1 MANCKGCG
9 APLNISSPTCPFC
22 GVRNG
27 VDLDAISSSTTEV
40 PQEDRTCPNCKTRLT
55 TIDIGDGDPFYIESC
70 DSCGGLFFDN
80 GELHAIL
87 QKRIDGVTRINHS
100 GLQLLL
106 REPLE
111 SNLSVKYRPC
121 PVCNEIMNRE
131 KFGEKSGVV
140 IDHCHAHGIW
150 LEPGELTRLS
160 EWKKEGGEI
169 LDAKRKYQ
177 EQERKLKQDRERIRT
192 NQTSSSSAMSGELF
206 SGAGYGSSPR
216 HSSFQMSSGN
226 GIDLID
232 IVMEIAGLFFRR

>member
-9 APLNISSPTCPFC
+9 APLDISSPNCPFC

-27 VDLDAISSSTTEV
+27 LDLDAISSSTTEV

-55 TIDIGDGDPFYIESC
+55 TINVGEGDPFYIESC

-80 GELHAIL
+80 GELQAIL
-87 QKRIDGVTRINHS
+87 KKRADGVTRINHN
-100 GLQLLL
+100 GLQRLL

-111 SNLSVKYRPC
+111 SNHSVKYRPC
-121 PVCNEIMNRE
+121 PVCSEIMNRE
-131 KFGEKSGVV
+131 KFGEKSGVI

-169 LDAKRKYQ
+169 LDAQRKYQ
-177 EQERKLKQDRERIRT
+177 EEERKLKQERERIRST
-192 NQTSSSSAMSGELF
+192 KSADSYSMGGELF
-206 SGAGYGSSPR
+206 TGSSYGSAPR
-216 HSSFQMSSGN
+216 HSSFQKSSGN
-226 GIDLID
+226 GIDLFDVIS
-232 IVMEIAGLFFRR
+232 EIASWFFKR